1 MVSLNN
7 NVRKSNVIDRW
18 EDYVADDARG
28 GLVWGLDAKP
38 FSTAP
43 DDWFGGDIASPP
55 AKDSYVSDSNI
66 SGTLIEATATRNALV
81 TGTTQWTH
89 LRNMRAVQLFNS
101 QGTQQGT
108 FDDTQKAYQETGQR
122 VDVTDPAI
130 PPQGPSNNGN
140 LITIGSDS
148 AQTGMEHYLAR
159 LRGAYRTIRDDA
171 VYREQTVCHYSC
183 HYSCHGSR
191 GRR

>member
-1 MVSLNN
+1 MVSLTN

-38 FSTAP
+38 FSSAP
-43 DDWFGGDIASPP
+43 NDWFGGDIASPP
-55 AKDSYVSDSNI
+55 AKDSYVSDI
-66 SGTLIEATATRNALV
+66 SGTIINATTTRNTLV
-81 TGTTQWTH
+81 NGTTQWTH
-89 LRNMRAVQLFNS
+89 LRNMRAVQYFNS
-101 QGTQQGT
+101 QGTQQLS
-108 FDDTQKAYQETGQR
+108 FDQTEKAYQDTGQR
-122 VDVTDPAI
+122 VVVTDPAV
-130 PPQGPSNNGN
+130 PTNGPSSIY
-140 LITIGSDS
+140 LITIGSD
-148 AQTGMEHYLAR
+148 ANQTGIEHYFAR

-171 VYREQTVCHYSC
+171 VLREQTVCHYSC

>member
-1 MVSLNN
+1 MVSLTN

-38 FSTAP
+38 WSVAP

-55 AKDSYVSDSNI
+55 AKDSYVSDI
-66 SGTLIEATATRNALV
+66 SGTVINATSTRNALV
-81 TGTTQWTH
+81 AGTTRWTH
-89 LRNMRAVQLFNS
+89 LRNMNAVRFFNS
-101 QGTQQGT
+101 QGSLQEVYNETE
-108 FDDTQKAYQETGQR
+108 KAYQPTDQR
-122 VDVTDPAI
+122 VDVTDPAV
-130 PPQGPSNNGN
+130 PTNGPSPIY

-148 AQTGMEHYLAR
+148 NQTGIEHYFAR
-159 LRGAYRTIRDDA
+159 LRGAYRTIRDTA
-171 VYREQTVCHYSC
+171 VYREQAVCHYSC